1 MLSDDFSQLLV
12 VEISVFVS
20 AEFSMLSVGTFGI
33 LLDMLSVELSAVLLV
48 VVDEF
53 SEVPFALEKVGGSFS
68 EEIFI
73 ELSPPLSDELL
84 VFPDGL
90 S

>member
-1 MLSDDFSQLLV
+1 MV
-12 VEISVFVS
+12 VEFSVFVL
-20 AEFSMLSVGTFGI
+20 AEFSMLSVAAVGI
-33 LLDMLSVELSAVLLV
+33 LLDVLSVELSAVLFV

-53 SEVPFALEKVGGSFS
+53 SEVPFELDKVGGSFS
-68 EEIFI
+68 EGIFI

-84 VFPDGL
+84 VFPDEL